1 MVIEMKK
8 CIFAGTFDPPTIGH
22 KDMVEQ
28 CLKLFDEVVVAV
40 LVNPEKTSYFT
51 LEEREQL
58 LQKAF
63 AALPRVRVRSYEGL
77 VVELLREEGTPF
89 YVRGI
94 RNGNDY
100 DYETLTQYINASLYP
115 ELVTLYLPTS
125 QEHLHIS
132 SSLVRNS
139 IRFHKSVRDYV
150 PEEIIGDIERMIAK
164 KEVLLCSNNR

>member
-1 MVIEMKK
+1 MKK
-8 CIFAGTFDPPTIGH
+8 CIFAGTFDPPTVGH
-22 KDMVEQ
+22 KDMVES

-40 LVNPEKTSYFT
+40 LVNPDKHPYFT
-51 LEEREQL
+51 LDERKQL
-58 LQKAF
+58 LETVF
-63 AALPRVRVRSYEGL
+63 AHEPRVRVRAYEGL
-77 VVELLREEGTPF
+77 VVDLLREEETPF

-125 QEHLHIS
+125 QAHLHIS

-139 IRFHKSVRDYV
+139 IRFHKSIEGYV
-150 PEEIIGDIERMIAK
+150 PAEIVEDILNMVENKR
-164 KEVLLCSNNR
+164 